1 MGKKL
6 FLIDGSALAYRS
18 YFAFIRNPLINSK
31 GENTSAVYGFTNSL
45 LRLLTK
51 EEPEYLAVVFDS
63 RQPTFRHK
71 AYPAY
76 KATRQK
82 MPEEMVPQLP
92 RIMEV
97 LEAMGLPV
105 LEMPGYEADDIVGSL
120 SKKFASEG
128 VEIYLVSGDKDLYQ
142 LVGPSVKFYNLRTTG
157 REEAEVLDEEGVEE
171 RFGVPPDKVVDVL
184 ALMGDA
190 SDNIPGVPKV
200 GEKTAVQLVREF
212 GSLEQVM
219 RRSGDIKKEAIRKS
233 IQENRDLALL
243 SQRLVTID
251 SQIPLELSLDE
262 LKIKEI
268 KKRDKLIELFKE
280 LEFTSLLQEFPL
292 GRVEE
297 EGHYTV
303 INSLPDLRN
312 LIGMLRGVGS
322 FALDLETTDP
332 NPMRAEM
339 VGLSFAAKEKE
350 AFYLPVAPPHA
361 RLPMEEILSHLKPL
375 LEDEG
380 MKKCGQ
386 NIKYDML
393 VLSNYG
399 VELRGIDFDTM
410 VASYL
415 LNPSRRQHNLDLIS
429 LEYLNYKKIPIRSLI
444 GKGRKQ
450 ISMMEVPLDKICPY
464 ACEDADIALRL
475 RNLLQQKLVETGTW
489 KLFNEVEVPLIS
501 VLAEMERQG
510 VALDLK
516 LLKEMSLRLETEL
529 QQIGHNIYILA
540 GEEFNINSTQQLG
553 KILFEKLKVHKELGI
568 KRVKRTKTGY
578 ATDSQ
583 VLEKMGE
590 HPLVRN
596 LLEYRQLSKLKSTY
610 VDALPQLVNPRTG
623 RVHTSFNQTVT
634 ATGRLSSSDP
644 NLQNIPIR
652 SEVGRQIRK
661 AFIPSDKSRLLL
673 SADYSQIELR
683 IMAHLSEDETLIES
697 FMSDEDVHRRT
708 ASLIFEVPPE
718 EVTYEMRSK
727 AKSINF
733 GIMYGMGPFRLS
745 REVGIPVEDARRF
758 IESYFQKYPKVHQ
771 YIINR
776 IAEAK
781 RMGYVITLMNRRRLL
796 PELHSTNQGV
806 RAAAENI
813 AINTPIQGSAAD
825 LIKVAMIR
833 ISRGLKRR
841 GWQTN
846 MLLQVHDE
854 LVFEVPEGELE
865 EVKGYIKK
873 EMEGVYQLGVPIKVA
888 ISTGRSWYEA
898 H

>member
-1 MGKKL
+1 
-6 FLIDGSALAYRS
+6 LIDGSALAYRS

-45 LRLLTK
+45 LRLLTRDK
-51 EEPEYLAVVFDS
+51 PEYLAVVFDS
-63 RQPTFRHK
+63 RRPTFRHK
-71 AYPAY
+71 AYPPY

-82 MPEEMVPQLP
+82 MPEDMAPQLP
-92 RIMEV
+92 RIIEV
-97 LEAMGLPV
+97 LDAMGLPV

-120 SKKFASEG
+120 AKRFVSEG
-128 VEIYLVSGDKDLYQ
+128 VEIYLVSGDKDFYQ
-142 LVGPSVKFYNLRTTG
+142 LVAPSVKFYNLRTTG
-157 REEAEVLDEEGVEE
+157 KEEVEVLDEKGVEKK
-171 RFGVPPDKVVDVL
+171 FGVPPNKVVDVL
-184 ALMGDA
+184 ALMGDS
-190 SDNIPGVPKV
+190 SDNIPGVPKI
-200 GEKTAVQLVREF
+200 GEKTAVQLVKEF
-212 GSLEQVM
+212 GNLEEVLE
-219 RRSGDIKKEAIRKS
+219 RSQQIKREAIQKS
-233 IQENRDLALL
+233 IQTNRDLALL

-251 SQIPLELSLDE
+251 CHVPLELSLDE
-262 LKIKEI
+262 LEI
-268 KKRDKLIELFKE
+268 KGIKREKLIELFRE
-280 LEFTSLLQEFPL
+280 LEFTSLLQEFHL
-292 GRVEE
+292 GQVEE
-297 EGHYTV
+297 EGRYTV
-303 INSLPDLRN
+303 INSLPALQN
-312 LIGMLRGVGS
+312 LIGMLNQVGS
-322 FALDLETTDP
+322 FSLDLETTST
-332 NPMRAEM
+332 NPLLAEV
-339 VGLSFAAKEKE
+339 VGFSFAAKEKE
-350 AFYLPVAPPHA
+350 AFYLPATSPYAP
-361 RLPMEEILSHLKPL
+361 LPLKEIFSHLKPL

-380 MKKCGQ
+380 LKKCGH

-399 VELRGIDFDTM
+399 IELRGVDFDTM

-415 LNPSRRQHNLDLIS
+415 LNPSRRQHNLDVVS
-429 LEYLNYKKIPIRSLI
+429 LEYLNYKKIPLKSLI
-444 GKGRKQ
+444 GKGKKQ
-450 ISMMEVPLDKICPY
+450 ISMREVPLDKIFPY
-464 ACEDADIALRL
+464 ACEDADITLRL

-510 VALDLK
+510 VALDLE
-516 LLKEMSLRLETEL
+516 LLKEMSLRLEAEL
-529 QQIGHNIYILA
+529 QQISHNIFVLA

-553 KILFEKLKVHKELGI
+553 KILFEKLKIHKELGI
-568 KRVKRTKTGY
+568 RRVKRTKTGY
-578 ATDSQ
+578 ATGSD
-583 VLEKMGE
+583 VLESMGE

-610 VDALPQLVNPRTG
+610 VDALPQLVNPHTG

-652 SEVGRQIRK
+652 REVGRQIRK

-683 IMAHLSEDETLIES
+683 IMAHLSEDETLIQS

-708 ASLIFEVPPE
+708 ASLIFEVSPE

-733 GIMYGMGPFRLS
+733 GIIYGMGPFRLS
-745 REVGIPVEDARRF
+745 KEVGISVENARQF
-758 IESYFQKYPKVHQ
+758 IESYFQKYPKVQQ
-771 YIINR
+771 YIVNC

-781 RMGYVITLMNRRRLL
+781 DLGYVTTLMNRRRLL
-796 PELHSTNQGV
+796 PELHSTNQGI

-841 GWQTN
+841 GWQTK

-854 LVFEVPEGELE
+854 LVFEVPENELE
-865 EVKGYIKK
+865 EVKGYIKE
-873 EMEGVYQLGVPIKVA
+873 EMEGGCQLRVPIKVA
-888 ISTGRSWYEA
+888 ISSGKNWYEA

>member
-1 MGKKL
+1 MGKRL

-18 YFAFIRNPLINSK
+18 YFAFIRNPLINSR
-31 GENTSAVYGFTNSL
+31 GENTSAVFGFTNSL
-45 LRLLTK
+45 LRLMSK
-51 EEPEYLAVVFDS
+51 EQPEYLAVVFDS

-82 MPEEMVPQLP
+82 MPEEMIPQMP

-120 SKKFASEG
+120 SKRFAGEG
-128 VEIYLVSGDKDLYQ
+128 AEVYLVSGDKDLFQ
-142 LVGPSVKFYNLRTTG
+142 LVGPSVKFYHLRSTG
-157 REEAEVLDEEGVEE
+157 KEVDILNDEEVEE
-171 RFGVPPDKVVDVL
+171 KFGVPPGKVVDVL
-184 ALMGDA
+184 ALMGDS
-190 SDNIPGVPKV
+190 SDNIPGVPRV
-200 GEKTAVQLVREF
+200 GEKTAIQLVKEF
-212 GSLEQVM
+212 GSLEEVL
-219 RRSGDIKKEAIRKS
+219 RRTDEIKRTIIRKS
-233 IQENRDLALL
+233 VQENRDLALL
-243 SQRLVTID
+243 SQRLVTLD
-251 SQIPLELSLDE
+251 CDIPLKLSLDE
-262 LKIKEI
+262 LKLKEPE
-268 KKRDKLIELFKE
+268 RDKLIELFKE
-280 LEFTSLLQEFPL
+280 LEFTSLLQEFSL
-292 GRVEE
+292 GQAEE
-297 EGHYTV
+297 ERRC
-303 INSLPDLRN
+303 IMIDSLQALQT
-312 LIGMLRGVGS
+312 LIDKLTRADS
-322 FALDLETTDP
+322 FALDLETTSA
-332 NPMRAEM
+332 NPLQAEM
-339 VGLSFAAKEKE
+339 VGFSFAVKERE
-350 AFYLPVAPPHA
+350 AFYLSASPPHA
-361 RLPMEEILSHLKPL
+361 RIPLKEILSRLKPL
-375 LEDEG
+375 LEDERV
-380 MKKCGQ
+380 KKCGQ

-399 VELRGIDFDTM
+399 IELRGVDFDTM

-415 LNPSRRQHNLDLIS
+415 LNPSRRQHNLDIIS
-429 LEYLNYKKIPIRSLI
+429 LEYLNYKKITLQSLI
-444 GKGRKQ
+444 GKGKKQ
-450 ISMMEVPLDKICPY
+450 ISMREVPLDKVFPY

-489 KLFNEVEVPLIS
+489 ELFTEVEVPLIS

-510 VALDLK
+510 ITLDME
-516 LLKEMSLRLETEL
+516 LLREMSLRLETQL
-529 QQIGHNIYILA
+529 QQIAHNIYILS

-553 KILFEKLKVHKELGI
+553 KILFEKLQIHKELGI
-568 KRVKRTKTGY
+568 RRVKRTKTGY
-578 ATDSQ
+578 STNSS
-583 VLEKMGE
+583 VLEAMGE

-623 RVHTSFNQTVT
+623 RVHTSFNQTIT

-661 AFIPSDKSRLLL
+661 AFIPSEKSRLIL

-683 IMAHLSEDETLIES
+683 IMAHLSGDDTLVES
-697 FMSDEDVHRRT
+697 FKRDEDVHRRT

-718 EVTYEMRSK
+718 KVTYEMRYK

-733 GIMYGMGPFRLS
+733 GIIYGMGPFRLS
-745 REVGIPVEDARRF
+745 REVGISVEDARRF

-771 YIINR
+771 YIVNR
-776 IAEAK
+776 LADAK
-781 RMGYVITLMNRRRLL
+781 RLGYVTTLLNRRRLL

-833 ISRGLKRR
+833 ISREMKRR
-841 GWQTN
+841 GWQTR

-854 LVFEVPEGELE
+854 LVFEVPEKELE
-865 EVKGYIKK
+865 EVKNYIKK
-873 EMEGVYQLGVPIKVA
+873 EMEGVYRLSVPIKVA
-888 ISTGRSWYEA
+888 ISTGKNWYEA

>member
-1 MGKKL
+1 M
-6 FLIDGSALAYRS
+6 IDGSALAYRS

-31 GENTSAVYGFTNSL
+31 GENTSAIYGFTNSL
-45 LRLLTK
+45 LRLLTRDK
-51 EEPEYLAVVFDS
+51 PEYLAVVFDS
-63 RQPTFRHK
+63 RRPTFRHK
-71 AYPAY
+71 AYPPY

-82 MPEEMVPQLP
+82 MPEDMAPQLP
-92 RIMEV
+92 RIIEV
-97 LEAMGLPV
+97 LDAMSLPV

-120 SKKFASEG
+120 AKRFASEG
-128 VEIYLVSGDKDLYQ
+128 VEIYLVSGDKDFYQ

-157 REEAEVLDEEGVEE
+157 KEEVEVLDEKGVEE
-171 RFGVPPDKVVDVL
+171 RFGVPPNKVVDVL
-184 ALMGDA
+184 ALMGDS

-200 GEKTAVQLVREF
+200 GEKTAVQLIKEF
-212 GSLEQVM
+212 GSLEEVW
-219 RRSGDIKKEAIRKS
+219 RHSEEIKREAIRKS

-251 SQIPLELSLDE
+251 CHVPLELSLDE
-262 LKIKEI
+262 IKIKGI
-268 KKRDKLIELFKE
+268 KRDELIELFKE
-280 LEFTSLLQEFPL
+280 LEFTSLLQEFHL
-292 GRVEE
+292 GQIQEE
-297 EGHYTV
+297 SRYTV
-303 INSLPDLRN
+303 IKSLQALRN
-312 LIGMLRGVGS
+312 LIGMLRQVES
-322 FALDLETTDP
+322 FALDLETTGT
-332 NPMRAEM
+332 NPLLAEV
-339 VGLSFAAKEKE
+339 VGFSFAARERE
-350 AFYLPVAPPHA
+350 AFYLPAAPPHA
-361 RLPMEEILSHLKPL
+361 PSALGEILSHLKPL

-380 MKKCGQ
+380 VKKCGH

-399 VELRGIDFDTM
+399 VELRGVDFDTM

-415 LNPSRRQHNLDLIS
+415 LNPSRRQHNLDVVS
-429 LEYLNYKKIPIRSLI
+429 LEYLNYQKIALKSLI
-444 GKGRKQ
+444 GKWKKQ
-450 ISMMEVPLDKICPY
+450 ISKSEVPLDKIFPY
-464 ACEDADIALRL
+464 ACEDADITLRL

-489 KLFNEVEVPLIS
+489 KLFTEVEVPLIS

-510 VALDLK
+510 VALDLE
-516 LLKEMSLRLETEL
+516 LLKGMSLRLEAEL
-529 QQIGHNIYILA
+529 QQIAHNVYVLA

-553 KILFEKLKVHKELGI
+553 KILFEKLKVHKEMGI
-568 KRVKRTKTGY
+568 RRVKRTKTGY
-578 ATDSQ
+578 ATNSD
-583 VLEKMGE
+583 VLESMGE

-652 SEVGRQIRK
+652 SEIGRQIRK

-683 IMAHLSEDETLIES
+683 IMAHLSEDETLIQS
-697 FMSDEDVHRRT
+697 FISDEDVHRRT
-708 ASLIFEVPPE
+708 ASLVFEVPPE
-718 EVTYEMRSK
+718 KVTYEMRSK

-733 GIMYGMGPFRLS
+733 GIIYGMGPFRLS
-745 REVGIPVEDARRF
+745 KEVGISVEDARQF
-758 IESYFQKYPKVHQ
+758 IESYFQKYPKVQQ
-771 YIINR
+771 YIVNC

-781 RMGYVITLMNRRRLL
+781 DLGYVTTLMNRRRLL
-796 PELHSTNQGV
+796 PELHSANQGI

-841 GWQTN
+841 GWQTK

-854 LVFEVPEGELE
+854 LVFEVPEEELE
-865 EVKGYIKK
+865 EVKGYIKE
-873 EMEGVYQLGVPIKVA
+873 EMEGGCQLRVPIKVA
-888 ISTGRSWYEA
+888 ISTGKSWYEA

>member
-1 MGKKL
+1 M
-6 FLIDGSALAYRS
+6 IDGSALAYRS

-31 GENTSAVYGFTNSL
+31 GENTSAVFGFTNSL
-45 LRLLTK
+45 LRLMTREK
-51 EEPEYLAVVFDS
+51 PEYLAVVFDS
-63 RQPTFRHK
+63 RRPTFRHK

-82 MPEEMVPQLP
+82 MPEEMVPQMP

-97 LEAMGLPV
+97 LEAIGLPV

-120 SKKFASEG
+120 SKRFAGEG
-128 VEIYLVSGDKDLYQ
+128 LEVYLVSGDKDFFQ
-142 LVGPSVKFYNLRTTG
+142 LVGPSVKFYHLRSTG
-157 REEAEVLDEEGVEE
+157 KEVEILDVEE
-171 RFGVPPDKVVDVL
+171 VKEKFGVPPDKVVDVL
-184 ALMGDA
+184 ALMGDS

-200 GEKTAVQLVREF
+200 GEKTAVQLVKQF
-212 GSLEQVM
+212 HSLEEVL
-219 RRSGDIKKEAIRKS
+219 RRADEIKRTAIRKS

-243 SQRLVTID
+243 SQRLVTLD
-251 SQIPLELSLDE
+251 CDIPLKLSLDE
-262 LKIKEI
+262 LKLKEPE
-268 KKRDKLIELFKE
+268 RDKLIELFKE

-292 GRVEE
+292 GQVEE
-297 EGHYTV
+297 ERRYIMV
-303 INSLPDLRN
+303 ESVQALQSLIDRLTRA
-312 LIGMLRGVGS
+312 GS
-322 FALDLETTDP
+322 FALDLETTSA
-332 NPMRAEM
+332 NPLRAEV
-339 VGLSFAAKEKE
+339 VGFSFAVKERE
-350 AFYLPVAPPHA
+350 AFYLPASPPHA
-361 RLPMEEILSHLKPL
+361 RIPLEEILSRLKPL
-375 LEDEG
+375 LEDERVN
-380 MKKCGQ
+380 KCGQ

-399 VELRGIDFDTM
+399 IELRGVNFDTM

-429 LEYLNYKKIPIRSLI
+429 LEYLNYKKITLKSLI
-444 GKGRKQ
+444 GKGKKQ
-450 ISMMEVPLDKICPY
+450 ISMREVPLDKIFPY
-464 ACEDADIALRL
+464 ACEDADITLRL
-475 RNLLQQKLVETGTW
+475 RNLLQQKLLETDTW
-489 KLFNEVEVPLIS
+489 KLFTEVEVPLIS

-510 VALDLK
+510 ITLDME
-516 LLKEMSLRLETEL
+516 LLREMSLRLETQL
-529 QQIGHNIYILA
+529 QQIAHNIYILA

-553 KILFEKLKVHKELGI
+553 KILFEKLQIHKELGI
-568 KRVKRTKTGY
+568 RRVKRTKTGY
-578 ATDSQ
+578 STNSS
-583 VLEKMGE
+583 VLEAMGE

-623 RVHTSFNQTVT
+623 RVHTSFNQTIT

-661 AFIPSDKSRLLL
+661 AFIPSDKSRFIL

-683 IMAHLSEDETLIES
+683 IMAHLSGDETLVES
-697 FMSDEDVHRRT
+697 FKRDEDVHRRT

-718 EVTYEMRSK
+718 EVTYEMRYK

-733 GIMYGMGPFRLS
+733 GIIYGMGPFRLS

-776 IAEAK
+776 LAEAK
-781 RMGYVITLMNRRRLL
+781 RLGYVTTLLNRRRLL

-833 ISRGLKRR
+833 ISREMKQQ
-841 GWQTN
+841 GWQTR

-854 LVFEVPEGELE
+854 LVFEVPEEELE
-865 EVKGYIKK
+865 EVKKYIKK
-873 EMEGVYQLGVPIKVA
+873 EMEDVYRLSVPIKVA
-888 ISTGRSWYEA
+888 ISTGKNWYEA